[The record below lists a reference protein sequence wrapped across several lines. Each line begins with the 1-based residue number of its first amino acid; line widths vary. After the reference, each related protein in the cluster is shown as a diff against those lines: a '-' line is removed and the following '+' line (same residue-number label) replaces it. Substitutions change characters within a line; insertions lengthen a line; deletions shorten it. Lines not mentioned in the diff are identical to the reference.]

1 MFNVEQVRD
10 PETRNLEL
18 DASAASLAVTM
29 SGHVHVLLVLN

>member
-18 DASAASLAVTM
+18 DASAASLWGGATY
-29 SGHVHVLLVLN
+29 L